1 MEIKTLEQF
10 FIAKY
15 ETLESENA
23 ELRDELDRRME
34 ENCTLRE
41 EIMKAKA
48 FMSENLSVEKD
59 ACGKEGERRLS
70 FSRSVSEWFAYGK
83 EEKAKAKKAIEYA
96 LSMGAKDETKEEA
109 GGDAHEA
116 EAESPK
122 DE

>member
-1 MEIKTLEQF
+1 MEIKTLEEF

-15 ETLESENA
+15 EALEAENA
-23 ELRDELDRRME
+23 ELKDKMGMLAR
-34 ENCTLRE
+34 ENRALGE
-41 EIMKAKA
+41 EIAKAKA
-48 FMSENLSVEKD
+48 FVSENLSVEND

-83 EEKAKAKKAIEYA
+83 EEKAKAKEAIEYA
-96 LSMGAKDETKEEA
+96 LSMGAKDETEA
-109 GGDAHEA
+109 EAEAA